1 MTLRLVEGSVTVPKN
16 TGVEGFLRTL
26 GDLLERPRLKQ
37 IVIDAKGCVTYTQL
51 VPEEA
56 VDPDEEPFAFRHK
69 DLTPSEI
76 IKRVRLKEYAAPPHA
91 ACAVLDLL
99 GQASRR
105 GLYPKAFVVGTDSR
119 LFDWFEESTG
129 LPLDVS
135 GTLSG
140 LPLLEDSAVPDRAL
154 VLLAVTDP
162 NERVHESTFG
172 FKIELGI
179 AEFTGARDA

>member
-1 MTLRLVEGSVTVPKN
+1 MTLRQVEGTVTVPKN

-26 GDLLERPRLKQ
+26 GDLLKRPRLKQ

-51 VPEEA
+51 VSEGEADPEE
-56 VDPDEEPFAFRHK
+56 EPYAFRHK

-76 IKRVRLKEYAAPPHA
+76 IKRVRLKEYTASKHA
-91 ACAVLDLL
+91 ACALIDLL

-119 LFDWFEESTG
+119 LRGWFEESTG
-129 LPLDVS
+129 NPQDFS
-135 GTLSG
+135 EMLSG
-140 LPLLEDSAVPDRAL
+140 LPLLEDGGVPDQAL

-162 NERVHESTFG
+162 NDPVHESTFG
-172 FKIELGI
+172 FKIEIGI
-179 AEFTGARDA
+179 AEFAEAGDA

>member
-105 GLYPKAFVVGTDSR
+105 GLYPKAFVVGTGSQ
-119 LFDWFEESTG
+119 LSAWFEASTG
-129 LPLDVS
+129 SPLDFS
-135 GTLSG
+135 GMLSG
-140 LPLLEDSAVPDRAL
+140 LPLLEDGAVPDQAL

-162 NERVHESTFG
+162 NEAVHESAYG
-172 FKIELGI
+172 FKIEIGV
-179 AEFTGARDA
+179 ADFAGAKGA